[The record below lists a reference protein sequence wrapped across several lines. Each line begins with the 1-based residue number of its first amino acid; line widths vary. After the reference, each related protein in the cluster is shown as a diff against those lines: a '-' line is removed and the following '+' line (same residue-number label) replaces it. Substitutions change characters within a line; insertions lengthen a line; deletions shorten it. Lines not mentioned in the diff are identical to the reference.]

1 MGSIGYILQGD
12 SEMTDAETADR
23 LVHRRARMMPAMAA
37 IFLAQQASYFSGRR
51 LGEGS
56 RLVDHVAIAGWL
68 TLSIVLV
75 LAFATGGSWWRNAN
89 VRALMNDEST
99 RLHRADG
106 FRFGFLATMIAAIV
120 LYILSLFAPIS
131 ARDTIHVLM
140 SAGIAAAWIRFG
152 MLERRALKDG

>member
-1 MGSIGYILQGD
+1 
-12 SEMTDAETADR
+12 MTDTETADR

-51 LGEGS
+51 LGEGT
-56 RLVDHVAIAGWL
+56 RLVDHVAISGWL
-68 TLSIVLV
+68 ALSIVL
-75 LAFATGGSWWRNAN
+75 LMAFATGGSWWRSAN

-99 RLHRADG
+99 RLHRAEG
-106 FRFGFLATMIAAIV
+106 YRFGFLATMIAALA
-120 LYILSLFAPIS
+120 LYILSLFEPIS

-152 MLERRALKDG
+152 LLERRALDNG